1 MKKKKNKE
9 RRAEKKVVKQAEKQ
23 KKYCST
29 ALEWSDIEMI
39 DGDAIHIRDGSTRE
53 RIIGLKAVISYVIP
67 AFLHCSVNSSY
78 NPLGISI

>member
-39 DGDAIHIRDGSTRE
+39 DGDAIHIRDGSTR
-53 RIIGLKAVISYVIP
+53 
-67 AFLHCSVNSSY
+67 
-78 NPLGISI
+78 

>member
-9 RRAEKKVVKQAEKQ
+9 RRAEKKAMKQAEKQ

-53 RIIGLKAVISYVIP
+53 RIIGLKVTPQEHLHRYELCTGPYREQP
-67 AFLHCSVNSSY
+67 AHHLQ
-78 NPLGISI
+78 

>member
-9 RRAEKKVVKQAEKQ
+9 RRAEKKAMKQAEKQ

-39 DGDAIHIRDGSTRE
+39 DGDAIHILSL
-53 RIIGLKAVISYVIP
+53 IHISYR
-67 AFLHCSVNSSY
+67 Y
-78 NPLGISI
+78 EGQKEY